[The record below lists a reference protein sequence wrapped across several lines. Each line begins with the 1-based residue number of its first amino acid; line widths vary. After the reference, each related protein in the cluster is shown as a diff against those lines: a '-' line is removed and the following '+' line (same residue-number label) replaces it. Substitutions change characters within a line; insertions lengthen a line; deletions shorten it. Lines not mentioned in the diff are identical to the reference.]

1 MHVWNDT
8 LASKSQI
15 KSMYKLGS
23 TEHGIHVKR
32 VCVSGTIKRDIDPS
46 IRSRSHRSEL
56 PFRWIATINRK
67 ATVLTVEDK
76 ENELMDGAMEK

>member
-32 VCVSGTIKRDIDPS
+32 VCVSGTIKRDI
-46 IRSRSHRSEL
+46 E
-56 PFRWIATINRK
+56 N
-67 ATVLTVEDK
+67 VL
-76 ENELMDGAMEK
+76 MHS